1 MNGKGPRKADP
12 AADSRDLALVE
23 AETEIARSRE
33 LVARSV
39 LELQREL
46 SRAVDW
52 REWIRRKPA
61 VAVGLAFGL
70 GVLLG
75 KRRWTA
81 ETRRLHD
88 HQ

>member
-1 MNGKGPRKADP
+1 MNGKGPGDADRVTHSQE
-12 AADSRDLALVE
+12 AALVE
-23 AETEIARSRE
+23 AEAEIARSRE

-52 REWIRRKPA
+52 REWIRRKPV

-75 KRRWTA
+75 RRY
-81 ETRRLHD
+81 
-88 HQ
+88 

>member
-1 MNGKGPRKADP
+1 MSGKGPGNGERAV
-12 AADSRDLALVE
+12 AHRDAALVE
-23 AETEIARSRE
+23 AEAGIARSRE

-52 REWIRRKPA
+52 REWIRRKP
-61 VAVGLAFGL
+61 VLAVGLAFGL

-75 KRRWTA
+75 RR
-81 ETRRLHD
+81 
-88 HQ
+88 Q

>member
-1 MNGKGPRKADP
+1 MNGQGPGDADQ
-12 AADSRDLALVE
+12 ALVE
-23 AETEIARSRE
+23 AEAEIARSRA

-52 REWIRRKPA
+52 REWIRRKPV
-61 VAVGLAFGL
+61 VAVSLAFGL

-75 KRRWTA
+75 RR
-81 ETRRLHD
+81 D
-88 HQ
+88 

>member
-1 MNGKGPRKADP
+1 MNGQRPGDADQAP
-12 AADSRDLALVE
+12 DPQAAALVE
-23 AETEIARSRE
+23 AEAEIARSRA

-52 REWIRRKPA
+52 REWIRRKPV
-61 VAVGLAFGL
+61 VAVSLAFGL

-75 KRRWTA
+75 RR
-81 ETRRLHD
+81 D
-88 HQ
+88 